1 MSFLSRSS
9 LTVDK
14 VIKYRGLKWEISEIL
29 EVCYHLSLWKIV
41 YETLPQGHK
50 TNKRIVFKLNSKW
63 IGSKFQWFGFN
74 SFIKQIEISDFGFNL
89 FIKRISNSL

>member
-41 YETLPQGHK
+41 YETLPQGDK
-50 TNKRIVFKLNSKW
+50 TNKRIVFELNSKQ
-63 IGSKFQWFGFN
+63 IGSKFHWFAL
-74 SFIKQIEISDFGFNL
+74 SHISDSICLLNEYSIH
-89 FIKRISNSL
+89 FISFV